1 MICIYEYVYTR
12 MYVYVYI
19 YYHIYILCIHIS
31 IGLRQILNPGLN
43 DPSSSHPC
51 RMQRQIDHRRAVD
64 VSHSD
69 LDYFIL
75 LMVQTSGEKTS

>member
-1 MICIYEYVYTR
+1 MNMYTR
-12 MYVYVYI
+12 ACMSMYI
-19 YYHIYILCIHIS
+19 YILSYIYILCIHIS